1 MRIGFFLRDLKVEG
15 VQVVTVRLAE
25 ALTKLGYQCEFIT
38 LTSEKELAVSEN
50 IKHHVLSIT
59 EKVKYKK
66 ANIQAEKFL
75 QWLKTEE
82 KDKSFDVIFSE
93 HGETNDI
100 ISYINDPRLIYCI
113 HNSDEHT
120 YNNKNL
126 YNRWKYKNK
135 ITKKISGKHVVCV
148 SDGIKD
154 FLIETSKNSYKS
166 ISRIYNPFSFE
177 EIKKLSLQDA
187 AYDLPENFIV
197 FVGRLEKQKNLN
209 LLLES
214 LVKMKSKINLV
225 IIGEGSLEHDIR
237 NKAKILG
244 LEDQVFI
251 YPFCLNPYSIM
262 RQAKMLILTSIHEGF
277 GNVLVES
284 LICGTPAISVNCP
297 SGPSEILSGDLLKYL
312 VDSFE
317 PDVIA
322 KKIDEISIDVDN
334 EIPSSSYDKFSAE
347 NIAQEYIDFIYK
359 VKKEGL

>member
-1 MRIGFFLRDLKVEG
+1 MYYPLLKKLNIEKRIFKLK
-15 VQVVTVRLAE
+15 
-25 ALTKLGYQCEFIT
+25 
-38 LTSEKELAVSEN
+38 
-50 IKHHVLSIT
+50 
-59 EKVKYKK
+59 
-66 ANIQAEKFL
+66 KFL

-82 KDKSFDVIFSE
+82 KEKSFDVIFSE

-177 EIKKLSLQDA
+177 EIKKLSLQDT

-322 KKIDEISIDVDN
+322 KKIDEISTDVDN